1 MTALLM
7 ACAAAHEEAAKMLV
21 PPTLAAGALD
31 VCSTALTGVLG
42 DYAGYS
48 ALLWAQ
54 QCELTSVVEMLL
66 ASGAADMR
74 LPAVALFRGD
84 EAEVQ
89 LNITEQTV
97 SFAGWP
103 AQPTLRSTQ
112 RCPMGA
118 KGYFELEIL
127 YCDYQNPRY
136 GFVSAAFVRVLGASK
151 TMVGDDGDSWAVDG
165 NNQYTKHND
174 GSGEYVYMCKW
185 KKDDV
190 VGLAC
195 DLENMQLHVSVNGC
209 FDAPNGLLFTL
220 SPDTVCD
227 GLFAA
232 FTGSGGKLRYNMGEA
247 PFKYAAP
254 SADYKGFV
262 EFGSN
267 VALEHSLWLHAASRS
282 GDAARVALLIQ
293 SGANVNARDKVIYVL
308 CDTFICT
315 YACICA
321 CLCVCVY
328 VHIFRYISISINVY
342 IRKNAHTHSCVR
354 TQTNTHPHT
363 HSHAHTHT
371 NTNTQT
377 QTHTHTHTHTHTR
390 TQTRTC
396 FIYIYMRVWACVC
409 K

>member
-1 MTALLM
+1 MQRGMTALLM

-97 SFAGWP
+97 SFARWP

-151 TMVGDDGDSWAVDG
+151 KMVGDDGDSWAVDG

-262 EFGSN
+262 EFAAEVTYGPTPTNLSAN
-267 VALEHSLWLHAASRS
+267 ALRKGNFGDPARRILQALW
-282 GDAARVALLIQ
+282 
-293 SGANVNARDKVIYVL
+293 DKVEKGTHKFRKGLEGERFRASLREWKGERERTTMMQSTMYCIYVL
-308 CDTFICT
+308 RV
-315 YACICA
+315 
-321 CLCVCVY
+321 CVCMY
-328 VHIFRYISISINVY
+328 V
-342 IRKNAHTHSCVR
+342 IRAFCVPR
-354 TQTNTHPHT
+354 
-363 HSHAHTHT
+363 A
-371 NTNTQT
+371 
-377 QTHTHTHTHTHTR
+377 
-390 TQTRTC
+390 
-396 FIYIYMRVWACVC
+396 F
-409 K
+409 